1 MSVGTGRTGEKA
13 IISHVYHIYP
23 AHFAH
28 FTNEFGGG
36 ASVAINKMNRLDW
49 CFSDLL
55 AESFNTY
62 NKNKYK

>member
-1 MSVGTGRTGEKA
+1 MSIT
-13 IISHVYHIYP
+13 
-23 AHFAH
+23 
-28 FTNEFGGG
+28 FTLLILHTLLMSLVKV
-36 ASVAINKMNRLDW
+36 ASVAINKMNHLDR

>member
-1 MSVGTGRTGEKA
+1 MSTTFILLILHTLLIMSLVK
-13 IISHVYHIYP
+13 V
-23 AHFAH
+23 
-28 FTNEFGGG
+28 

>member
-1 MSVGTGRTGEKA
+1 MSTTFILLILHTLLMSLVE
-13 IISHVYHIYP
+13 V
-23 AHFAH
+23 
-28 FTNEFGGG
+28 
-36 ASVAINKMNRLDW
+36 ASVAINKMNHLDW